1 MRLDERRKEVLGKLE
16 ICLLPF
22 VGQGK
27 CCQTFIWNC
36 LKGVLLYLHL
46 MVRQENYLLW
56 NQFHFCCLAG
66 GIYEMTSY
74 CSSECLKDI
83 HTTAVFKVLWPR
95 GMPTGV
101 MWPQEIVL
109 LWGLL
114 LEGRCYGNNKK
125 SVIRIQPASGK
136 GAVWASWCGGHW
148 HSHVCLTRKSQQVG
162 NCLTEGLMITLQK
175 HKSDFPLCS
184 NSPFPHP
191 SSGEAKSNSSY
202 G

>member
-1 MRLDERRKEVLGKLE
+1 M
-16 ICLLPF
+16 
-22 VGQGK
+22 GQGK

-36 LKGVLLYLHL
+36 LKEGVWLYLHL
-46 MVRQENYLLW
+46 MVRQENHLLW

-101 MWPQEIVL
+101 MGPQEIVL
-109 LWGLL
+109 VWGLL
-114 LEGRCYGNNKK
+114 LQGRCYGNGRK
-125 SVIRIQPASGK
+125 SVIWIQPASGK
-136 GAVWASWCGGHW
+136 SAVQAPWRGGHW
-148 HSHVCLTRKSQQVG
+148 HSHVCVIRKSHQVG
-162 NCLTEGLMITLQK
+162 NRLTEGLMITLQK